1 MIVEVEA
8 FARLHMG
15 LFELGQHFGRRWGGV
30 GVSIKQPSMRV
41 TVNTEG
47 SEKVEGVDVEEVERV
62 VTTLSRSF
70 GREFKGGISV
80 DSGIPV
86 HRGFGSRTQLRLA
99 LATAICKAM
108 NVECEVHRIAEILG
122 IGEVSSVGT
131 HLFAYG
137 GFVVQLPRQANRT
150 GLGSFIRLE
159 FPEDWWFVVAY
170 PVDGRGLDE
179 HEERRLFAALSP
191 QEPLTCMEISHL
203 ILGYLLPTL
212 LERDLTGFGE
222 CLSILQRL
230 VGQYFASAQG
240 GVFRMAEAVQ
250 LLRMAGA
257 KGVGQSSW
265 GPAVYGLFGDRLEA
279 ENAVSEVRKHLGDN
293 WNVYATTT
301 VNHGARVSVRP

>member
-8 FARLHMG
+8 YARLHMG

-30 GVSIKQPSMRV
+30 GVSIKQPSLRV
-41 TVNTEG
+41 TVNTES
-47 SEKVEGVDVEEVERV
+47 SEQVEGIDSEEAENV
-62 VTTLSRSF
+62 VTLLCRSL
-70 GREFKGGISV
+70 GKKFKGGIKV
-80 DSGIPV
+80 QSGIPV

-108 NVECEVHRIAEILG
+108 DVEFQVHRIAEVLG

-131 HLFAYG
+131 HLFANG
-137 GFVVQLPRQANRT
+137 GLVVQLPRQANRT

-170 PVDGRGLDE
+170 PGDVMGLDE
-179 HEERRLFAALSP
+179 QQERRLFATLPP

-203 ILGYLLPTL
+203 ILGCLLPTL

-230 VGQYFASAQG
+230 VGQYFASVQG

-279 ENAVSEVRKHLGDN
+279 ENAVFEVRKHLGDN
-293 WNVYATTT
+293 WNVYATTA